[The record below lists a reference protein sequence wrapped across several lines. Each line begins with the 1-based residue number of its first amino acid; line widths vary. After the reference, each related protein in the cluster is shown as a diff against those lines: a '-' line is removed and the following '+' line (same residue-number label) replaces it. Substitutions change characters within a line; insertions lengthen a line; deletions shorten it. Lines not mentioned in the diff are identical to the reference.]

1 MIPCWRTKIPHTTR
15 VQPKIKN
22 LITGVEIKNVK
33 QFLTVMIVLKVG
45 TKVAFALRNVLG
57 CSVQGVPCI
66 TKWLKTFH
74 KQYAYVCA
82 C

>member
-45 TKVAFALRNVLG
+45 TKWHSHLETSWVVLF
-57 CSVQGVPCI
+57 
-66 TKWLKTFH
+66 K
-74 KQYAYVCA
+74 VCPVSLSG
-82 C
+82 